1 MTRPDKTTQGDHA
14 NRPATTSAIDPR
26 AFRQT
31 MGRFATGITIITS
44 VTEAGEV
51 HGMTANG
58 FLSVS
63 LNPPLVLISL
73 GECRMAALLRKSGR
87 YGVSILADQQRD
99 YSHHFAGQAKLTMH
113 PEFQWHDG
121 IPFIDQA
128 VAHVGATVADIHQA
142 GDHTL
147 FIGEVTHLSTRE
159 GRPLIFHGGDYELLR
174 NKEPQDIFFI

>member
-1 MTRPDKTTQGDHA
+1 MSNPDKTT
-14 NRPATTSAIDPR
+14 PAIDPR
-26 AFRQT
+26 LFRQT

-44 VTEAGEV
+44 VTTTGEV

-73 GECRMAALLRKSGR
+73 GECRMATHLRMGAR
-87 YGVSILADQQRD
+87 YGVSMLADQQRD
-99 YSHHFAGQAKLTMH
+99 YSHHFAGQAKLTLH

-128 VAHVGATVADIHQA
+128 VAHVGATVVDIHRA
-142 GDHTL
+142 GDHSL
-147 FIGEVTHLSTRE
+147 FIGEVTHLSMHD

-174 NKEPQDIFFI
+174 NREPQDLFFV

>member
-1 MTRPDKTTQGDHA
+1 MTKPDKTAQGGDTTQPA
-14 NRPATTSAIDPR
+14 ARPAIDPR
-26 AFRQT
+26 VFRRT
-31 MGRFATGITIITS
+31 MGCFATGITIITS
-44 VTEAGEV
+44 VTETGEV

-73 GECRMAALLRKSGR
+73 GECRMATLLRKTGR
-87 YGVSILADQQRD
+87 YGVSMLADQQRD
-99 YSHHFAGQAKLTMH
+99 YSHHFAGQRKLIMH

-121 IPFIDQA
+121 IPFIDEA
-128 VAHVGATVADIHQA
+128 VAHVGATVVDIHQA

-174 NKEPQDIFFI
+174 NKEPQDIFFV